1 MTEFNNEI
9 LVKLKVRAQIR
20 VVSQVERQ
28 PLSKYEEFSCVLTT
42 RREFLHQK
50 ETLRSMALAEI
61 TTAYKNHFIK
71 RLYNEVPLKR
81 KVVGQRLVVD
91 EIRDISRKETEEM
104 K

>member
-28 PLSKYEEFSCVLTT
+28 PLSKYEEFSCELII
-42 RREFLHQK
+42 RREYLYRKDVIQD
-50 ETLRSMALAEI
+50 LALTEI

-81 KVVGQRLVVD
+81 KVGGQRWTVD
-91 EIRDISRKETEEM
+91 TIRDLSWKEKEE
-104 K
+104 KK